1 MKKQP
6 ASLTIALVLSQI
18 LSMTSLAAVWKQ
30 DAKGWWVANG
40 DGSYKKNEWFKD
52 NGKDYYLGADGYMLA
67 NTTTSDGYKVGAD
80 GAWIP
85 DAVALFDYQTEK
97 YTVKYAEHWIQ
108 DNYND
113 EESLILLYEFHNK
126 GQKPVSPGWADI
138 EMEAYQN
145 GVKLETTVISSTEI
159 SYPWELNARIQNGY
173 KAKVFKAFKLQD
185 RSPISLYVR
194 KYSWNDRF
202 PTQTATINIQ

>member
-1 MKKQP
+1 MKKQS

-30 DAKGWWVANG
+30 DTKGWWVDNG
-40 DGSYKKNEWFKD
+40 DSSYKKNEWFKD

-67 NTTTSDGYKVGAD
+67 NTTTPDGYKVGAD

-85 DAVALFDYQTEK
+85 EAVALFDYQTEE

-159 SYPWELNARIQNGY
+159 SYPWELNAKIQNGY

-202 PTQTATINIQ
+202 PTQTATINLQ